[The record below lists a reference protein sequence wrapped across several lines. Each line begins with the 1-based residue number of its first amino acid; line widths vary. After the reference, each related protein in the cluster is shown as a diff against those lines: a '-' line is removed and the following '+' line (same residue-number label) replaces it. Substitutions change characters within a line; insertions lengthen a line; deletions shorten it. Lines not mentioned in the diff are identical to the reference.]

1 MKKLICVSIAIF
13 MCAAAF
19 LPVFSAGATAENRYC
34 IIRGMLDKRMS
45 GRYISVLLVRKS
57 DGELGHIGMTEVND
71 DGSYFY
77 KFLFDRNI
85 SDYKV
90 STAIEGE
97 RVQADNADVLIFSD
111 SIEIKAVLTN
121 EFGGSFHFGTDTKL
135 NLSVRGNDSFSA
147 MENVT
152 IAAAVYSGDSRML
165 YFKTLPAKHNLNQPF
180 DFEIMIDSVLED
192 ASYVKVFALKNFEC
206 IQPVAENV
214 TVDKEYGKC
223 FYAAP
228 WGNDNNDGSFDAPLK
243 TLAGAKSAVRR
254 YKSANGLPYGGIK
267 VIFREGDYFIDSTV
281 QFTSYDAGTEDA
293 PITYCAYKGE
303 NVNFSG
309 GQKIDAGN
317 MKLTDENDALYVRFA
332 ENVRKNI
339 YSVDLKA
346 LGITNYGE
354 IMPRNIAYYSS
365 NTMGM
370 EAFVDDRA
378 LTMAQWPNR
387 DYDNSLNYVYSKG
400 VITNSVTGDIESV
413 IEVYDDVI
421 NRISSWQDTE
431 NVLCEGIFERKYNFE
446 AIPLVGFD
454 ANSNTITLKNG
465 SAEGFSKEKDGNRF
479 FFYNIPEELDADGE
493 YYIDRS
499 NGVLYICS
507 DEAIPKGTKIGLSKT
522 DGYLITL
529 YNGADYINFE
539 GIDFELGRGNMMHI
553 WHSKNINISDCR
565 FRNCCGEALSIGGLY
580 PLYGVEYRYGLLGD
594 TKFKVDTKNITVRNC
609 DFRNAGA
616 GGINIFGGSFETL
629 ETANYLVENCRFD
642 FCDRVKKAYA
652 PAIRMGGVGMTVR
665 GCTIAN
671 QYHQAMEASG
681 TDVLIEFNE
690 MYNCLRETSDA
701 GVIYGQN
708 PSIGTEIRYNYVH
721 DIPDSGAK
729 YDATDW
735 SSNIGN
741 YWIPIRAA
749 FYIDGARPGMY
760 VHHNIIKDVP
770 ITMMCAG
777 YLTEFNNN
785 IMIDTYIP
793 IYNMGAESNQDF
805 IKTVAEN
812 SEGKYDRYKVKYP
825 QIFSLWDK
833 IQQQIR
839 EGTFKTQDTYLN
851 ADNNVLTYDRLKQ
864 FYNDTV
870 PDGADAVK
878 TLVKSYDYI
887 YDAENSFNNFLVI
900 PKYEKAYFKNY
911 KKGDFSLMRFSPIL
925 KKIPSLSGI
934 DIIK

>member
-1 MKKLICVSIAIF
+1 MKRVISLLTAIF
-13 MCAAAF
+13 IFSAAF
-19 LPVFSAGATAENRYC
+19 TVFSAEMPSESRYC
-34 IIRGMLDKRMS
+34 IIQGILNEKMA
-45 GRYISVLLVRKS
+45 GRYISILLDGKS
-57 DGELGHIGMTEVND
+57 DGKIGHIGMTQINN

-77 KFLFDRNI
+77 KFLFDGNI
-85 SDYKV
+85 SDYKIN
-90 STAIEGE
+90 TAVEGE
-97 RVQADNADVLIFSD
+97 RVKSDNADVITYSNPVE
-111 SIEIKAVLTN
+111 IEAVLKN
-121 EFGGSFHFGTDTKL
+121 ETGESFRFGTDRKLYL
-135 NLSVRGNDSFSA
+135 NLCGNENFSA
-147 MENVT
+147 RKNVT
-152 IAAAVYSGDSRML
+152 AASAVYNSDGRML
-165 YFKTLPAKHNLNQPF
+165 LLKILPAEQNLKEPF
-180 DFEIMIDSVLED
+180 SFETVIDNIPED
-192 ASYVKVFALKNFEC
+192 AANAKVFLLENLETMR
-206 IQPVAENV
+206 PVAESV
-214 TVDKEYGKC
+214 TVGKEYGKC

-254 YKSANGLPYGGIK
+254 YKSANGLPHGGIK
-267 VIFREGDYFIDSTV
+267 VIFREGDYFIGSTV
-281 QFTSYDAGTEDA
+281 KFTSYDAGTEDA
-293 PITYCAYKGE
+293 PITYCAYDGE
-303 NVNFSG
+303 NVSFSG
-309 GQKIDAGN
+309 GQKTDAGN
-317 MKLTDENDALYVRFA
+317 LKLTDKNDALYERFA
-332 ENVRKNI
+332 ENVRHKI

-346 LGITNYGE
+346 LGITDYGKV
-354 IMPRNIAYYSS
+354 MPRNMSYYSS
-365 NTMGM
+365 NTMGT
-370 EAFVDDRA
+370 EVFIDDRA

-387 DYDNSLNYVYSKG
+387 DSDNSLNYVYSKG
-400 VITNSVTGDIESV
+400 VVTNSTSADIEPV
-413 IEVYDDVI
+413 IEVYGETID
-421 NRISSWQDTE
+421 RIASWQDIE
-431 NVLCEGIFERKYNFE
+431 NVLCEGIFERRYSFD
-446 AIPLVGFD
+446 AIPLAGFD
-454 ANSNTITLKNG
+454 ADNGTITLKNG
-465 SAEGFSKEKDGNRF
+465 SIEGFSKEKDGNRF

-529 YNGADYINFE
+529 YNGADYINFK
-539 GIDFELGRGNMMHI
+539 GINFELGRGNMMHI

-565 FRNCCGEALSIGGLY
+565 FRNCCGESLSIGGLY

-690 MYNCLRETSDA
+690 IYNCLRETSDA

-735 SSNIGN
+735 SSNIGD

-760 VHHNIIKDVP
+760 VHHNVIKDVP
-770 ITMMCAG
+770 IAMMCAG

-785 IMIDTYIP
+785 IMVDTYIP
-793 IYNMGAESNQDF
+793 IYNMGAVSNQDF
-805 IKTVAEN
+805 IRTVAEN
-812 SEGKYDRYKVKYP
+812 PEGKYDRYKVKYP

-887 YDAENSFNNFLVI
+887 YDADNNFNNFLVV
-900 PKYEKAYFKNY
+900 PEYEKVYFKNY
-911 KKGDFSLMRFSPIL
+911 NGGDFVPMRFSPIL
-925 KKIPSLSGI
+925 RKIPSLSGI
-934 DIIK
+934 DMIN